1 MNIVILHGRLTADP
15 TIRQSNS
22 GKSIAGFSVAVDGY
36 KDKDGNKQTDFIR
49 CTAFGQVA
57 DMLSRYW
64 TKGKEIALEGNL
76 RQNDY
81 TDNNG
86 TKHNSYQVVVNRVHF
101 CGSKSD
107 TQQTGQPAG
116 QQIPQFGAV
125 PAPQDNGLNLGDLGD
140 FEEILSDG
148 DTPF

>member
-22 GKSIAGFSVAVDGY
+22 GKAIAGFSVAVDGF

-49 CTAFGQVA
+49 CTAFGQTA

-64 TKGKEIALEGNL
+64 TKGKEIALEGSL

-86 TKHNSYQVVVNRVHF
+86 TKHNSYQVIVNRIHF
-101 CGSKSD
+101 CGSKAENAGN
-107 TQQTGQPAG
+107 QQQNNYQSAAPQAAPAG
-116 QQIPQFGAV
+116 EP
-125 PAPQDNGLNLGDLGD
+125 LNIGDLGD
-140 FEEILSDG
+140 FEEIIG
-148 DTPF
+148 GMPPF

>member
-107 TQQTGQPAG
+107 TQQTGQ
-116 QQIPQFGAV
+116 QIPQFGSV

>member
-49 CTAFGQVA
+49 CTAFGQTA

-107 TQQTGQPAG
+107 NQQTGQ
-116 QQIPQFGAV
+116 QTPQFGSV

-140 FEEILSDG
+140 FEEIISDG

>member
-22 GKSIAGFSVAVDGY
+22 GKSIAGFSVAVEGY

-49 CTAFGQVA
+49 CTAFGQTA
-57 DMLSRYW
+57 DMLARYW

-81 TDNNG
+81 TDNSG
-86 TKHNSYQVVVNRVHF
+86 TKHNSYQVVVKRVHF

-107 TQQTGQPAG
+107 NQQTGQPAG
-116 QQIPQFGAV
+116 QQIPQFGSV
-125 PAPQDNGLNLGDLGD
+125 PAPQDNGLNIGDLGD

>member
-49 CTAFGQVA
+49 CTAFGQTA

-107 TQQTGQPAG
+107 NQQTGQ
-116 QQIPQFGAV
+116 QTPQFGSV

-148 DTPF
+148 DDIPF

>member
-49 CTAFGQVA
+49 CTAFGQTA
-57 DMLSRYW
+57 DMLARYW

-86 TKHNSYQVVVNRVHF
+86 TKHNSYQVIVNRVHF

-107 TQQTGQPAG
+107 TQQTGQ
-116 QQIPQFGAV
+116 QIPQFGSV
-125 PAPQDNGLNLGDLGD
+125 PAPQDNGLHIGDLGD
-140 FEEILSDG
+140 FEEIISDG

>member
-49 CTAFGQVA
+49 CTAFGQTA
-57 DMLSRYW
+57 DMLARYW

-107 TQQTGQPAG
+107 NQQTG
-116 QQIPQFGAV
+116 QQIPQFGSV
-125 PAPQDNGLNLGDLGD
+125 PAPQDNGLNIGDLGD

-148 DTPF
+148 DIPY

>member
-49 CTAFGQVA
+49 CTAFGQTA
-57 DMLSRYW
+57 DMLARYW

-107 TQQTGQPAG
+107 NQQTG
-116 QQIPQFGAV
+116 QQIPQFGSV
-125 PAPQDNGLNLGDLGD
+125 PAPQDNGLNPGDLGD

-148 DTPF
+148 DNIPF

>member
-64 TKGKEIALEGNL
+64 TKGKEIALEGSL

-81 TDNNG
+81 TDKDG

-101 CGSKSD
+101 CGSKAD
-107 TQQTGQPAG
+107 GQQTGQ
-116 QQIPQFGAV
+116 QTPQFGSV
-125 PAPQDNGLNLGDLGD
+125 PAPQDNGLHIGDIGD

>member
-22 GKSIAGFSVAVDGY
+22 GKSIACFTVAVDGF

-49 CTAFGQVA
+49 CTAFGQTG
-57 DMLSRYW
+57 DMLARYW
-64 TKGKEIALEGNL
+64 TKGKEILVEGNL

-86 TKHNSYQVVVNRVHF
+86 TKHQSYQVIVNRVHF
-101 CGSKSD
+101 CGSKAD
-107 TQQTGQPAG
+107 NQQGGQTA
-116 QQIPQFGAV
+116 QQGNQQPDFGEYEEVLNDGTIPF
-125 PAPQDNGLNLGDLGD
+125 
-140 FEEILSDG
+140 
-148 DTPF
+148 

>member
-49 CTAFGQVA
+49 CTAFGQTA

-107 TQQTGQPAG
+107 NQQTG
-116 QQIPQFGAV
+116 QQIPQFGSV

-140 FEEILSDG
+140 FEEIISDG

>member
-15 TIRQSNS
+15 TMRQSNS
-22 GKSIAGFSVAVDGY
+22 GKSIAGLSVAVDGY

-57 DMLSRYW
+57 EMLSRYW

-86 TKHNSYQVVVNRVHF
+86 TKHNSDQVVVNRVHF

-107 TQQTGQPAG
+107 NQQTGQ
-116 QQIPQFGAV
+116 QTPQFGSV

-140 FEEILSDG
+140 FEEIISDG

>member
-22 GKSIAGFSVAVDGY
+22 GKAIAGFSVAVDGY

-57 DMLSRYW
+57 EMLSRYW

-86 TKHNSYQVVVNRVHF
+86 AKHNSYQVVVNRVHF

-107 TQQTGQPAG
+107 NQQQSAPHFDTVPQSG
-116 QQIPQFGAV
+116 QQSSLP
-125 PAPQDNGLNLGDLGD
+125 NGLSVDD
-140 FEEILSDG
+140 FEEIISDG
-148 DTPF
+148 ETPF

>member
-107 TQQTGQPAG
+107 NQQTG
-116 QQIPQFGAV
+116 QQIPQFGSV
-125 PAPQDNGLNLGDLGD
+125 PAPQDNGLHIGDLGD
-140 FEEILSDG
+140 FEEIIG
-148 DTPF
+148 GEEPPF

>member
-22 GKSIAGFSVAVDGY
+22 GKSIVGFSVAVDGY

-49 CTAFGQVA
+49 CTAFGQTA

-107 TQQTGQPAG
+107 NQQTGQ
-116 QQIPQFGAV
+116 QTPQFGSV
-125 PAPQDNGLNLGDLGD
+125 PAPQDNGLSVSDLGE

-148 DTPF
+148 EVPF

>member
-49 CTAFGQVA
+49 CTAFGQTA
-57 DMLSRYW
+57 DMLARYW

-107 TQQTGQPAG
+107 NQQTG
-116 QQIPQFGAV
+116 QQIPQFGSV

-140 FEEILSDG
+140 FEEIISDG

>member
-15 TIRQSNS
+15 TMRQSNS
-22 GKSIAGFSVAVDGY
+22 GKSIAGLSVAVDGY

-57 DMLSRYW
+57 EMLSRYW

-107 TQQTGQPAG
+107 NQQTG
-116 QQIPQFGAV
+116 QQIPQFGSV
-125 PAPQDNGLNLGDLGD
+125 PAPQDNGLNPGDLGD

-148 DTPF
+148 DNIPF

>member
-49 CTAFGQVA
+49 CTAFGQTA
-57 DMLSRYW
+57 DMLARYW

-86 TKHNSYQVVVNRVHF
+86 TKHKSYQVVVNRVHF

-107 TQQTGQPAG
+107 NQETGQQT
-116 QQIPQFGAV
+116 PQFGSI

-140 FEEILSDG
+140 FEEIISDG

>member
-22 GKSIAGFSVAVDGY
+22 GKSIAGFTVAVDGF

-49 CTAFGQVA
+49 CTAFGQTG
-57 DMLSRYW
+57 DMLARYW

-107 TQQTGQPAG
+107 NQQTG
-116 QQIPQFGAV
+116 QQIPQFGSV
-125 PAPQDNGLNLGDLGD
+125 PAPQDNGLNLGDIGD
-140 FEEILSDG
+140 FDEILSD

>member
-49 CTAFGQVA
+49 CTAFGQTA
-57 DMLSRYW
+57 DMLARYW

-107 TQQTGQPAG
+107 NQQTGQ
-116 QQIPQFGAV
+116 QTPQFGSV

-140 FEEILSDG
+140 FEEIISDG

>member
-22 GKSIAGFSVAVDGY
+22 GKAIAGFSVAVDGY

-49 CTAFGQVA
+49 CTAFGQTA
-57 DMLSRYW
+57 DMLARYW

-107 TQQTGQPAG
+107 NQQAG
-116 QQIPQFGAV
+116 QQTPQFGSV
-125 PAPQDNGLNLGDLGD
+125 PAPQDNGLNLGDIGD

>member
-64 TKGKEIALEGNL
+64 TKGKEIALEGSL

-81 TDNNG
+81 TDKDG
-86 TKHNSYQVVVNRVHF
+86 TKHYSYQVVVNRVHF
-101 CGSKSD
+101 CGSKAD
-107 TQQTGQPAG
+107 GQQNGQQT
-116 QQIPQFGAV
+116 PQFDTVQQNGV
-125 PAPQDNGLNLGDLGD
+125 PIGLNVDD
-140 FEEILSDG
+140 FEEIISDG
-148 DTPF
+148 ETPF